1 MSEIQIIKLVFGILL
16 SLGTIALILVSFLI
30 FYKYLIQEKK
40 CTCKTTGVVR
50 RYTVVSYGGQNTGV
64 HLPVVFY
71 TVNGKEYKVVGPEYK
86 MCNSVKIRTPFS
98 KNTATYTEK
107 DQVLTIIQT
116 SNSNA
121 FISRN
126 PLEQSYPIGTVID
139 VYYDPQNPK
148 LAYVL
153 KYCNKKWAF
162 WLTFITGIFV
172 FIIDLFILII
182 L

>member
-1 MSEIQIIKLVFGILL
+1 MSEIQIIKLIFGILL
-16 SLGTIALILVSFLI
+16 SLGTITLILVSFKL

-71 TVNGKEYKVVGPEYK
+71 TINGKEYKVVGPEYK
-86 MCNSVKIRTPFS
+86 MYKSITIRTPFS
-98 KNTATYTEK
+98 QKTATYTEK
-107 DQVLTIIQT
+107 DQVLTITQT

-121 FISRN
+121 FIHRN

-162 WLTFITGIFV
+162 WLTFIMGILT
-172 FIIDLFILII
+172 FIFDLFIIFI